1 MGIGRRQNQ
10 KRSQFLWKSF
20 ISQSACPIMAL
31 DLDQTSEPSFKN
43 HIYKEK
49 VGPMQAMVLTLKQ
62 NMSAII

>member
-1 MGIGRRQNQ
+1 
-10 KRSQFLWKSF
+10 
-20 ISQSACPIMAL
+20 MAL